1 MITLHNICLFNGHAD
16 QFCQDAAV
24 VFNGN
29 EIVYAGPAKQR
40 PVIEDDAQMID
51 GRGCFVMP
59 GMVESHAHLS
69 YTNNGPLE
77 LDKAPVEEVMIKTI
91 QNARVMLGS
100 GFTSAISFGSVHRVD
115 AFLKQGIECG
125 NVLGPRLLAGGRD
138 IGSTGSNADL
148 HPDYA
153 QLKIDG
159 LGMITD
165 GPWEVRKAVRTLSKN
180 GVDVVKVMIDG
191 ELISSGGGIKPGVLG
206 FTDEELEVLVSEAHH
221 RGMRVACHARSAAAV
236 KQAVRSGVD
245 FIGHANY
252 LDDEALELLEAHR
265 DRVFVG
271 PAVAWEITFLEHYQ
285 SFGFETGSREHEGYA
300 AELDATQ
307 VSVKRM
313 REVGI
318 RVLVGGDYGLNIT
331 PHGTYAKELEYFTE
345 YFGFS
350 AGEALQAATKHGG
363 EAFMPDGRL
372 GTLEAGKIADMV
384 IVKGNPLEDITLL
397 QYADNIRAVV
407 KDGEIYSGLL
417 DQGSPYRQTAG
428 QLDHLLK
435 ESLCAADQ

>member
-1 MITLHNICLFNGHAD
+1 MIVLNNIALFNGHAD
-16 QFCQDAAV
+16 YFCGDACV
-24 VFNGN
+24 VFADGR
-29 EIVYAGPAKQR
+29 IVYAGPPDGSPPLGGNAR
-40 PVIEDDAQMID
+40 VID
-51 GRGCFVMP
+51 GQGHFVMP

-77 LDKAPVEEVMIKTI
+77 LDKSPVEEVVIKTI

-115 AFLKQGIECG
+115 AFLKRGIESG
-125 NVLGPRLLAGGRD
+125 DVLGPRLLAGGRD

-180 GVDVVKVMIDG
+180 GVDIVKVMIDG

-206 FTDEELEVLVSEAHH
+206 FTDEELEVLVAEAHH

-236 KQAVRSGVD
+236 KQAVRTGVN

-252 LDDEALELLEAHR
+252 LDDEALALLEANR

-285 SFGFETGSREHEGYA
+285 SFGFETGSPEQEGYA
-300 AELDATQ
+300 AELEATQ
-307 VSVKRM
+307 TSVQRM
-313 REVGI
+313 REAGI

-331 PHGTYAKELEYFTE
+331 PHGTYAKELQYFTD

-350 AGEALQAATKHGG
+350 PGEALQAATKHGG
-363 EAFMPDGRL
+363 EAFMPDGSL

-384 IVKGNPLEDITLL
+384 IVKGNPLEQISVL
-397 QYADNIRAVV
+397 QEANNIAAVI
-407 KDGEIYSGLL
+407 KDGEIYAGLL
-417 DQGSPYRQTAG
+417 DSRSPHTKHPEELN
-428 QLDHLLK
+428 QLLGA
-435 ESLCAADQ
+435 SPCN

>member
-1 MITLHNICLFNGHAD
+1 MIVLNNIALFNGHAD
-16 QFCQDAAV
+16 HFCGDACVA
-24 VFNGN
+24 FTDGS
-29 EIVYAGPAKQR
+29 IIYAGPR
-40 PVIEDDAQMID
+40 EGSPSLDDEAQVID
-51 GRGCFVMP
+51 GQGHFVMP

-77 LDKAPVEEVMIKTI
+77 LDKSPVEEVVIKTI
-91 QNARVMLGS
+91 HNARVMLGS

-115 AFLKQGIECG
+115 AFLKRGIECG
-125 NVLGPRLLAGGRD
+125 DVLGPRLLAGGRD

-206 FTDEELEVLVSEAHH
+206 FTDEELAVLVGEAHH

-236 KQAVRSGVD
+236 KQAVKAGVD

-252 LDDEALELLEAHR
+252 LDDEALALLEASR

-285 SFGFETGSREHEGYA
+285 SFGFATGSPEHKGYA
-300 AELDATQ
+300 AELEATQ
-307 VSVKRM
+307 ASVKRM
-313 REVGI
+313 REAGI

-331 PHGTYAKELEYFTE
+331 PHGTYAKELQYFTD

-363 EAFMPDGRL
+363 EAFMPDGSL

-384 IVKGNPLEDITLL
+384 IVKGNPLEQIGVL
-397 QYADNIRAVV
+397 QDADAIAAVI
-407 KDGEIYSGLL
+407 KEGQIYTGLL
-417 DQGSPYRQTAG
+417 DNQSPHQKNAE
-428 QLDHLLK
+428 QLNQLLGARP
-435 ESLCAADQ
+435 CN

>member
-1 MITLHNICLFNGHAD
+1 MIVLNNIALFNGHAD
-16 QFCQDAAV
+16 HFCGDACVA
-24 VFNGN
+24 FTDGR
-29 EIVYAGPAKQR
+29 IIYAGPR
-40 PVIEDDAQMID
+40 EGSPSLDDEAQVID
-51 GRGCFVMP
+51 GQGHFVMP

-77 LDKAPVEEVMIKTI
+77 LDKSPVEEVVIKTI
-91 QNARVMLGS
+91 HNARVMLGS

-115 AFLKQGIECG
+115 AFLKRGIECG
-125 NVLGPRLLAGGRD
+125 DVLGPRLLAGGRD

-206 FTDEELEVLVSEAHH
+206 FTDEELAVLVGEAHH

-236 KQAVRSGVD
+236 KQAVKAGVD

-252 LDDEALELLEAHR
+252 LDDEALALLEANR

-285 SFGFETGSREHEGYA
+285 SFGFATGSPEHKGYA
-300 AELDATQ
+300 AELEATQ
-307 VSVKRM
+307 ASVKRM
-313 REVGI
+313 REAGI

-331 PHGTYAKELEYFTE
+331 PHGTYAKELQYFTD

-363 EAFMPDGRL
+363 EAFMPDGSL

-384 IVKGNPLEDITLL
+384 IVKGNPLEQIGVL
-397 QYADNIRAVV
+397 QDADAIAAVI
-407 KDGEIYSGLL
+407 KEGQIYTGLL
-417 DQGSPYRQTAG
+417 DNQSPHQKNAE
-428 QLDHLLK
+428 QLNQLLGARP
-435 ESLCAADQ
+435 CN

>member
-1 MITLHNICLFNGHAD
+1 MIVLNNIALFNGHAD
-16 QFCQDAAV
+16 HFCGDACVA
-24 VFNGN
+24 FTDGR
-29 EIVYAGPAKQR
+29 IIYAGPR
-40 PVIEDDAQMID
+40 EGSPSLDDGAQVID
-51 GRGCFVMP
+51 GHGHFVMP

-77 LDKAPVEEVMIKTI
+77 LDKSPVEEVVIKTI
-91 QNARVMLGS
+91 HNARVMLGS

-115 AFLKQGIECG
+115 AFLKRGIECG
-125 NVLGPRLLAGGRD
+125 DVLGPRLLAGGRD

-206 FTDEELEVLVSEAHH
+206 FTDEELAVLVGEAHH

-236 KQAVRSGVD
+236 KQAVKAGVD

-252 LDDEALELLEAHR
+252 LDDEALALLEASR

-285 SFGFETGSREHEGYA
+285 SFGFATGSPEHKGYA
-300 AELDATQ
+300 AELEATQ
-307 VSVKRM
+307 ASVKRM
-313 REVGI
+313 REAGI

-331 PHGTYAKELEYFTE
+331 PHGTYAKELQYFTD

-363 EAFMPDGRL
+363 EAFMPDGSL
-372 GTLEAGKIADMV
+372 GTLEAGKIADIV
-384 IVKGNPLEDITLL
+384 IVKGNPLEQIGVL
-397 QYADNIRAVV
+397 QDADAIAAVIKEGQIYA
-407 KDGEIYSGLL
+407 GLL
-417 DQGSPYRQTAG
+417 DNQSPHQKNAE
-428 QLDHLLK
+428 QLNQLLGARP
-435 ESLCAADQ
+435 CN

>member
-1 MITLHNICLFNGHAD
+1 MIVLNNIALFNGHAD
-16 QFCQDAAV
+16 HFCGDACVA
-24 VFNGN
+24 FTDGR
-29 EIVYAGPAKQR
+29 IIYAGPR
-40 PVIEDDAQMID
+40 EGSPSLDDEAQVID
-51 GRGCFVMP
+51 GQGHFVMP

-77 LDKAPVEEVMIKTI
+77 LDKSPVEEVVIKTI
-91 QNARVMLGS
+91 HNARVMLGS

-115 AFLKQGIECG
+115 AFLKRGIECG
-125 NVLGPRLLAGGRD
+125 DVLGPRLLAGGRD

-206 FTDEELEVLVSEAHH
+206 FTDEELAVLVGEAHH

-236 KQAVRSGVD
+236 KQAVKAGVD

-252 LDDEALELLEAHR
+252 LDDEALALLEASR

-285 SFGFETGSREHEGYA
+285 SFGFATGSPEHKGYA
-300 AELDATQ
+300 AELEATQ
-307 VSVKRM
+307 ASVKRM
-313 REVGI
+313 REAGI

-331 PHGTYAKELEYFTE
+331 PHGTYAKELQYFTD

-363 EAFMPDGRL
+363 EAFMPDGSL

-384 IVKGNPLEDITLL
+384 IGKGNPLEQIVVL
-397 QYADNIRAVV
+397 QDADAIAAVI
-407 KDGEIYSGLL
+407 KEGQIYTGLL
-417 DQGSPYRQTAG
+417 DNQSPHQKNAE
-428 QLDHLLK
+428 QLHQLLGARP
-435 ESLCAADQ
+435 CN

>member
-1 MITLHNICLFNGHAD
+1 VIALQNVSLFNGHAD
-16 QFCQDAAV
+16 YFCADAMV
-24 VFNGN
+24 IIEGQC
-29 EIVYAGPAKQR
+29 IRYAGPSEAS
-40 PVIEDDAQMID
+40 PALSEDAQVID
-51 GRGCFVMP
+51 GQGHFVMP

-77 LDKAPVEEVMIKTI
+77 LDKSPVEEVMIKTI
-91 QNARVMLGS
+91 HNARIMLGS

-115 AFLKQGIECG
+115 AFLKRGIECG
-125 NVLGPRLLAGGRD
+125 EVIGPRLLAGGRD

-191 ELISSGGGIKPGVLG
+191 ELLSSGGGIKPGVLG

-236 KQAVRSGVD
+236 KQAVRAGVN

-252 LDDEALELLEAHR
+252 LDSEALELLEAHR
-265 DRVFVG
+265 DNVFVG
-271 PAVAWEITFLEHYQ
+271 PAVAWEITFLEHYR
-285 SFGFETGSREHEGYA
+285 SFGFETGSSEHEGYA
-300 AELDATQ
+300 AELEATQ
-307 VSVKRM
+307 QSVKRM
-313 REVGI
+313 RDLGI

-350 AGEALQAATKHGG
+350 PGEALQAATKHGG
-363 EAFMPDGRL
+363 EAFMPEGGL
-372 GTLEAGKIADMV
+372 GTLEPGNLADLV
-384 IVKGNPLEDITLL
+384 VVKGNPLEEISIL
-397 QYADNIRAVV
+397 QQADNIAAVV
-407 KDGEIYSGLL
+407 KDGEIYAGLL
-417 DQGSPYRQTAG
+417 DPCSPHQKSPA
-428 QLDHLLK
+428 QLSALL
-435 ESLCAADQ
+435 EASPCN

>member
-1 MITLHNICLFNGHAD
+1 MISLNNIRLFNGHAD
-16 QFCQDAAV
+16 HFCPDAIV
-24 VFNGN
+24 VFADGK
-29 EIVYAGPAKQR
+29 ILYAGPSEGS
-40 PVIEDDAQMID
+40 PVEGEQAQLID
-51 GRGCFVMP
+51 GKGHFVMP

-77 LDKAPVEEVMIKTI
+77 LDKSPVEEVMIKTI
-91 QNARVMLGS
+91 NNARVMLGS

-115 AFLKQGIECG
+115 AFLKRGIECG
-125 NVLGPRLLAGGRD
+125 EVLGPRLLAGGRD

-191 ELISSGGGIKPGVLG
+191 ELLSSGGGIKPGVLG
-206 FTDEELEVLVSEAHH
+206 FTDEELEVLVAEAHH
-221 RGMRVACHARSAAAV
+221 RGMRVASHARSAAAV
-236 KQAVRSGVD
+236 KQAVRAGVD

-252 LDDEALELLEAHR
+252 LDNEALELLEAHR
-265 DRVFVG
+265 DSVFVG

-285 SFGFETGSREHEGYA
+285 SFGFETGGPEHEGYA
-300 AELDATQ
+300 AELAATQ
-307 VSVKRM
+307 ESVKRM
-313 REVGI
+313 RDAGI

-345 YFGFS
+345 YFSFS
-350 AGEALQAATKHGG
+350 TGEALQAVTKHGG
-363 EAFMPDGRL
+363 EAFMPEGGL
-372 GTLEAGKIADMV
+372 GTLEPGSLADLV
-384 IVKGNPLEDITLL
+384 IVKGNPLEDIKVL
-397 QYADNIRAVV
+397 QTADKILAVI
-407 KDGEIYSGLL
+407 KDGQIFSGLL
-417 DQGSPYRQTAG
+417 DPCSPHQKSPEELSG
-428 QLDHLLK
+428 LLE
-435 ESLCAADQ
+435 ESPCN

>member
-1 MITLHNICLFNGHAD
+1 MIVLNNIALFNGHAD
-16 QFCQDAAV
+16 HFCGDACVA
-24 VFNGN
+24 FTDGR
-29 EIVYAGPAKQR
+29 IIYAGPR
-40 PVIEDDAQMID
+40 EGSPSLDDEAQVID
-51 GRGCFVMP
+51 GQGHFVMP

-77 LDKAPVEEVMIKTI
+77 LDKSPVEEVVIKTI
-91 QNARVMLGS
+91 HNARVMLGS

-115 AFLKQGIECG
+115 AFLKRGIECG
-125 NVLGPRLLAGGRD
+125 DVLGPRLLAGGRD

-206 FTDEELEVLVSEAHH
+206 FTDEELAVLVGEAHH

-236 KQAVRSGVD
+236 KQAVKAGVD

-252 LDDEALELLEAHR
+252 LDDEALALLEASR

-285 SFGFETGSREHEGYA
+285 SFGFATGSPEHKGYA
-300 AELDATQ
+300 AELEATQ
-307 VSVKRM
+307 ASVKRM
-313 REVGI
+313 REAGI

-331 PHGTYAKELEYFTE
+331 PHGTYAKELQYFTD

-363 EAFMPDGRL
+363 EAFMPDGSL

-384 IVKGNPLEDITLL
+384 IVKGNPLEQIGVL
-397 QYADNIRAVV
+397 QDADAIAAVI
-407 KDGEIYSGLL
+407 KEGQIYTGLL
-417 DQGSPYRQTAG
+417 DNQSPHQKNAE
-428 QLDHLLK
+428 QLHQLLGARP
-435 ESLCAADQ
+435 CN

>member
-1 MITLHNICLFNGHAD
+1 MIVLNNIALFNGHAD
-16 QFCQDAAV
+16 HFCGDACVA
-24 VFNGN
+24 FTDGR
-29 EIVYAGPAKQR
+29 IIYAGPR
-40 PVIEDDAQMID
+40 EGSPSLDDEAQVID
-51 GRGCFVMP
+51 GQGHFVMP

-77 LDKAPVEEVMIKTI
+77 LDKSPVEEVVIKTI
-91 QNARVMLGS
+91 HNARVMLGS

-115 AFLKQGIECG
+115 AFLKRGIECG
-125 NVLGPRLLAGGRD
+125 DVLGPRLLAGGRD

-206 FTDEELEVLVSEAHH
+206 FTDEELAVLVGEAHH

-236 KQAVRSGVD
+236 KQAVKAGVD

-252 LDDEALELLEAHR
+252 LDDEALALLEASR

-285 SFGFETGSREHEGYA
+285 SFGFATGSPEHKGYA
-300 AELDATQ
+300 AELEATQ
-307 VSVKRM
+307 ASVKRM
-313 REVGI
+313 REAGI

-331 PHGTYAKELEYFTE
+331 PHGTYAKELQYFTN

-363 EAFMPDGRL
+363 EAFMPDGSL

-384 IVKGNPLEDITLL
+384 IVKGNPLEQIGVL
-397 QYADNIRAVV
+397 QDADAIAAVI
-407 KDGEIYSGLL
+407 KEGQIYTGLL
-417 DQGSPYRQTAG
+417 DNQSPHQKNAE
-428 QLDHLLK
+428 QLNQLLGARP
-435 ESLCAADQ
+435 CN

>member
-1 MITLHNICLFNGHAD
+1 MIVLNNIALFNGHAD
-16 QFCQDAAV
+16 HFCGDACVA
-24 VFNGN
+24 FTDGR
-29 EIVYAGPAKQR
+29 IIYAGPR
-40 PVIEDDAQMID
+40 EGSPSLDDGAQVID
-51 GRGCFVMP
+51 GQGHFVMP

-77 LDKAPVEEVMIKTI
+77 LDKSPVEEVVIKTI
-91 QNARVMLGS
+91 HNARVMLGS

-115 AFLKQGIECG
+115 AFLKRGIECG
-125 NVLGPRLLAGGRD
+125 DVLGPRLLAGGRD

-206 FTDEELEVLVSEAHH
+206 FTDEELAVLVGEAHH

-236 KQAVRSGVD
+236 KQAVKAGVD

-252 LDDEALELLEAHR
+252 LDDEALALLEASR

-285 SFGFETGSREHEGYA
+285 SFGFATGSPEHKGYA
-300 AELDATQ
+300 AELEATQ
-307 VSVKRM
+307 ASVKRM
-313 REVGI
+313 REAGI

-331 PHGTYAKELEYFTE
+331 PHGTYAKELQYFTD

-363 EAFMPDGRL
+363 EAFMPDGSL

-384 IVKGNPLEDITLL
+384 IVKGNPLERIGVL
-397 QYADNIRAVV
+397 QDADAIAAVI
-407 KDGEIYSGLL
+407 KEGQIYTGLL
-417 DQGSPYRQTAG
+417 DNQSPHQKNAE
-428 QLDHLLK
+428 QLNQLLGARP
-435 ESLCAADQ
+435 CN

>member
-1 MITLHNICLFNGHAD
+1 MIVLNNIALFNGHAD
-16 QFCQDAAV
+16 HFCGDACVA
-24 VFNGN
+24 FTDGR
-29 EIVYAGPAKQR
+29 IIYAGPR
-40 PVIEDDAQMID
+40 EGSPSLDDGAQVID
-51 GRGCFVMP
+51 GHGHFVMP

-77 LDKAPVEEVMIKTI
+77 LDKSPVEEVVIKTI
-91 QNARVMLGS
+91 HNARVMLGS

-115 AFLKQGIECG
+115 AFLKRGIECG
-125 NVLGPRLLAGGRD
+125 DVLGPRLLAGGRD

-206 FTDEELEVLVSEAHH
+206 FTDEELAVLVGEAHH

-236 KQAVRSGVD
+236 KQAVKAGVD

-252 LDDEALELLEAHR
+252 LDDEALALLEANR

-285 SFGFETGSREHEGYA
+285 SFGFATGSPEHKGYA
-300 AELDATQ
+300 AELEATQ
-307 VSVKRM
+307 ASVKRM
-313 REVGI
+313 REAGI

-331 PHGTYAKELEYFTE
+331 PHGTYAKELQYFTD

-363 EAFMPDGRL
+363 EAFMPDGSL

-384 IVKGNPLEDITLL
+384 IVKGNPLEQIVVL
-397 QYADNIRAVV
+397 QDADAIAAVI
-407 KDGEIYSGLL
+407 KEGQIYTGLL
-417 DQGSPYRQTAG
+417 DNQSPHQKNAE
-428 QLDHLLK
+428 QLNQLLGARP
-435 ESLCAADQ
+435 CN

>member
-1 MITLHNICLFNGHAD
+1 MIVLNNIALFNGHAD
-16 QFCQDAAV
+16 HFCGDACVA
-24 VFNGN
+24 FTDGR
-29 EIVYAGPAKQR
+29 IIYAGPR
-40 PVIEDDAQMID
+40 EGSPSLDDGAQVID
-51 GRGCFVMP
+51 GHGHFVMP

-77 LDKAPVEEVMIKTI
+77 LDKSPVEEVVIKTI
-91 QNARVMLGS
+91 HNARVMLGS

-115 AFLKQGIECG
+115 AFLKRGIECG
-125 NVLGPRLLAGGRD
+125 DVLGPRLLAGGRD

-206 FTDEELEVLVSEAHH
+206 FTDEELAVLVGEAHH

-236 KQAVRSGVD
+236 KQAVKAGVD

-252 LDDEALELLEAHR
+252 LDDEALALLEASR

-285 SFGFETGSREHEGYA
+285 SFGFATGSPEHKGYA
-300 AELDATQ
+300 AELEATQ
-307 VSVKRM
+307 ASVKRM
-313 REVGI
+313 REAGI

-331 PHGTYAKELEYFTE
+331 PHGTYAKELQYFTD

-363 EAFMPDGRL
+363 EAFMPDGSL

-384 IVKGNPLEDITLL
+384 IVKGNPLEQIGVL
-397 QYADNIRAVV
+397 QDADAIAAVI
-407 KDGEIYSGLL
+407 KEGQIYTGLL
-417 DQGSPYRQTAG
+417 DNQSPHQKNAE
-428 QLDHLLK
+428 QLNQLLGARP
-435 ESLCAADQ
+435 CN

>member
-1 MITLHNICLFNGHAD
+1 MIVLNNIALFNGHAD
-16 QFCQDAAV
+16 HFCGDACVA
-24 VFNGN
+24 FTDGR
-29 EIVYAGPAKQR
+29 IIYAGPR
-40 PVIEDDAQMID
+40 EGSPSLGDEAQVID
-51 GRGCFVMP
+51 GQGHFVMP

-77 LDKAPVEEVMIKTI
+77 LDKSPVEEVVIKTI
-91 QNARVMLGS
+91 HNARVMLGS

-115 AFLKQGIECG
+115 AFLKRGIECG
-125 NVLGPRLLAGGRD
+125 DVLGPRLLAGGRD

-206 FTDEELEVLVSEAHH
+206 FTDEELAVLVGEAHH

-236 KQAVRSGVD
+236 KQAVKAGVD

-252 LDDEALELLEAHR
+252 LDDEALALLEASR

-285 SFGFETGSREHEGYA
+285 SFGFATGSPEHKGYA
-300 AELDATQ
+300 AELEATQ
-307 VSVKRM
+307 ASVKRM
-313 REVGI
+313 REAGI

-331 PHGTYAKELEYFTE
+331 PHGTYAKELQYFTD

-363 EAFMPDGRL
+363 EAFMPDGSL

-384 IVKGNPLEDITLL
+384 IVKGNPLEQIGVL
-397 QYADNIRAVV
+397 QDADAIAAVI
-407 KDGEIYSGLL
+407 KEGQIYTGLL
-417 DQGSPYRQTAG
+417 DNQSPHQKNAEQMN
-428 QLDHLLK
+428 QLL
-435 ESLCAADQ
+435 EARPCN

>member
-1 MITLHNICLFNGHAD
+1 MIVLNNIALFNGHAD
-16 QFCQDAAV
+16 HFCGDACVA
-24 VFNGN
+24 FTDGR
-29 EIVYAGPAKQR
+29 IIYAGPR
-40 PVIEDDAQMID
+40 EGSPSLDDEAQVID
-51 GRGCFVMP
+51 GQGHFVMP

-77 LDKAPVEEVMIKTI
+77 LDKSPVEEVVIKTI
-91 QNARVMLGS
+91 HNARVMLGS

-115 AFLKQGIECG
+115 AFLKRGIECG
-125 NVLGPRLLAGGRD
+125 DVLGPRLLAGGRD

-206 FTDEELEVLVSEAHH
+206 FTDEELAVLVGEAHH

-236 KQAVRSGVD
+236 KQAVKAGVD

-252 LDDEALELLEAHR
+252 LDDEALALLEASR

-285 SFGFETGSREHEGYA
+285 SFGFATGSPEHKGYA
-300 AELDATQ
+300 AELEATQ
-307 VSVKRM
+307 ASVKRM
-313 REVGI
+313 REAGI

-331 PHGTYAKELEYFTE
+331 PHGTYAKELQYFTD

-350 AGEALQAATKHGG
+350 PSEALQAATKHGG
-363 EAFMPDGRL
+363 EAFMPDGSL

-384 IVKGNPLEDITLL
+384 IVKGNPLEQIGVL
-397 QYADNIRAVV
+397 QDTDAIAAVIKEGQIYA
-407 KDGEIYSGLL
+407 GLL
-417 DQGSPYRQTAG
+417 DNQSPHQKNAE
-428 QLDHLLK
+428 QLNQLLGARP
-435 ESLCAADQ
+435 CN

>member
-1 MITLHNICLFNGHAD
+1 MIVLNNIALFNGHAD
-16 QFCQDAAV
+16 HFCGDACVA
-24 VFNGN
+24 FADGR
-29 EIVYAGPAKQR
+29 IIYAGPR
-40 PVIEDDAQMID
+40 EGSPSLDDGAQVID
-51 GRGCFVMP
+51 GHGHFVMP

-77 LDKAPVEEVMIKTI
+77 LDKSPVEEVVIKTI
-91 QNARVMLGS
+91 HNARVMLGS

-115 AFLKQGIECG
+115 AFLKRGIECG
-125 NVLGPRLLAGGRD
+125 DVLGPRLLAGGRD

-206 FTDEELEVLVSEAHH
+206 FTDEELAVLVGEAHH

-236 KQAVRSGVD
+236 KQAVKAGVD

-252 LDDEALELLEAHR
+252 LDDEALALLEANR

-285 SFGFETGSREHEGYA
+285 SFGFATGSPEHKGYA
-300 AELDATQ
+300 AELEATQ
-307 VSVKRM
+307 ASVKRM
-313 REVGI
+313 REAGI

-331 PHGTYAKELEYFTE
+331 PHGTYAKELQYFTD

-363 EAFMPDGRL
+363 EAFMPDGSL

-384 IVKGNPLEDITLL
+384 IVKGNPLEQIGVL
-397 QYADNIRAVV
+397 QDADAIAAVIKEGQIYA
-407 KDGEIYSGLL
+407 GLL
-417 DQGSPYRQTAG
+417 DNQSPHQKNAE
-428 QLDHLLK
+428 QLNQLLGARP
-435 ESLCAADQ
+435 CN

>member
-1 MITLHNICLFNGHAD
+1 MIVLNNISLFNGHAD
-16 QFCQDAAV
+16 HFCGDARV
-24 VFNGN
+24 VFSDGRV
-29 EIVYAGPAKQR
+29 IYAGPPDSSPPLDDEAK
-40 PVIEDDAQMID
+40 VID
-51 GRGCFVMP
+51 GQGHFVMP

-69 YTNNGPLE
+69 YINNGPLE
-77 LDKAPVEEVMIKTI
+77 LDKSPVEEVVIKTI
-91 QNARVMLGS
+91 HNARIMLGS

-115 AFLKQGIECG
+115 AFLKRGIECG
-125 NVLGPRLLAGGRD
+125 DVLGPRLLAGGRD

-206 FTDEELEVLVSEAHH
+206 FTDEELEVLVGEAHH

-236 KQAVRSGVD
+236 KQAVKAGVN

-252 LDDEALELLEAHR
+252 LDDEALALLEANRGH
-265 DRVFVG
+265 VFVG
-271 PAVAWEITFLEHYQ
+271 PAVAWEVTFLEHYQ
-285 SFGFETGSREHEGYA
+285 SFGFEEGSREHEGYA
-300 AELDATQ
+300 AELEATQ
-307 VSVKRM
+307 SSVKRM
-313 REVGI
+313 REAGI

-331 PHGTYAKELEYFTE
+331 PHGTYAKELQYFTDH
-345 YFGFS
+345 FGFS
-350 AGEALQAATKHGG
+350 PGEALQAATKHGG
-363 EAFMPDGRL
+363 EAFMPDGSL

-384 IVKGNPLEDITLL
+384 IVKGNPLEQINVL
-397 QYADNIRAVV
+397 QDADNIAAVI
-407 KDGEIYSGLL
+407 KDGEIYAGLL
-417 DQGSPYRQTAG
+417 HKQSPHQKNPE
-428 QLDHLLK
+428 QLNQLLGA
-435 ESLCAADQ
+435 SPCN

>member
-1 MITLHNICLFNGHAD
+1 MIVLNNIALFNGHAD
-16 QFCQDAAV
+16 HFCGDACVA
-24 VFNGN
+24 FTDGR
-29 EIVYAGPAKQR
+29 IIYAGPR
-40 PVIEDDAQMID
+40 EGSPSLDDGAQVID
-51 GRGCFVMP
+51 GHGHFVMP

-77 LDKAPVEEVMIKTI
+77 LDKSPVEEVVIKTI
-91 QNARVMLGS
+91 HNARVMLGS

-115 AFLKQGIECG
+115 AFLKRGIECG
-125 NVLGPRLLAGGRD
+125 DVLGPRLLAGGRD

-206 FTDEELEVLVSEAHH
+206 FTDEELAVLVGEAHH

-236 KQAVRSGVD
+236 KQAVKAGVD

-252 LDDEALELLEAHR
+252 LDDEALALLEASR

-271 PAVAWEITFLEHYQ
+271 PAVAWEITFLEHYH
-285 SFGFETGSREHEGYA
+285 SFGFEAGSPEHEGYA
-300 AELDATQ
+300 AELEATQ
-307 VSVKRM
+307 ASVKRM
-313 REVGI
+313 REAGI

-331 PHGTYAKELEYFTE
+331 PHGTYAKELQYFTD

-363 EAFMPDGRL
+363 EAFMPDGSL

-384 IVKGNPLEDITLL
+384 IVKGNPLEQIGVL
-397 QYADNIRAVV
+397 QDADAIAAVI
-407 KDGEIYSGLL
+407 KEGQIYTGLL
-417 DQGSPYRQTAG
+417 DNQSPHQKNAE
-428 QLDHLLK
+428 QLNQLLGARP
-435 ESLCAADQ
+435 CN

>member
-1 MITLHNICLFNGHAD
+1 MIVLNNIALFNGHAD
-16 QFCQDAAV
+16 HFCGDACVA
-24 VFNGN
+24 FTDGR
-29 EIVYAGPAKQR
+29 IIYAGPR
-40 PVIEDDAQMID
+40 EGSPSLDDEAQVID
-51 GRGCFVMP
+51 GQGHFVMP

-77 LDKAPVEEVMIKTI
+77 LDKSPVEEVVIKTI
-91 QNARVMLGS
+91 HNARVMLGS

-115 AFLKQGIECG
+115 AFLKRGIECG
-125 NVLGPRLLAGGRD
+125 DVLGPRLLAGGRD

-206 FTDEELEVLVSEAHH
+206 FTDEELAVLVGEAHH

-236 KQAVRSGVD
+236 KQAVKAGVD

-252 LDDEALELLEAHR
+252 LDDEALALLEASR

-285 SFGFETGSREHEGYA
+285 SFGFATGSPEHKGYA
-300 AELDATQ
+300 AELEATQ
-307 VSVKRM
+307 ASVKRM
-313 REVGI
+313 REAGI

-331 PHGTYAKELEYFTE
+331 PHGTYAKELQYFTD

-363 EAFMPDGRL
+363 EAFMPDGSL

-384 IVKGNPLEDITLL
+384 IVKGNPLEQIGVL
-397 QYADNIRAVV
+397 QDADAIAAVI
-407 KDGEIYSGLL
+407 KEGQIYTGLL
-417 DQGSPYRQTAG
+417 DNQSLHQKNAE
-428 QLDHLLK
+428 QLNQLLGARP
-435 ESLCAADQ
+435 CN

>member
-1 MITLHNICLFNGHAD
+1 MIVLNNIALFNGHAD
-16 QFCQDAAV
+16 HFCGDACVA
-24 VFNGN
+24 FTDGR
-29 EIVYAGPAKQR
+29 IIYAGPR
-40 PVIEDDAQMID
+40 EGSPSLGDEAQVID
-51 GRGCFVMP
+51 GQGHFVMP

-77 LDKAPVEEVMIKTI
+77 LDKSPVEEVVIKTI
-91 QNARVMLGS
+91 HNARVMLGS

-115 AFLKQGIECG
+115 AFLKRGIECG
-125 NVLGPRLLAGGRD
+125 DVLGPRLLAGGRD

-206 FTDEELEVLVSEAHH
+206 FTDEELAVLVGEAHH

-236 KQAVRSGVD
+236 KQAVKAGVD

-252 LDDEALELLEAHR
+252 LNDEALALLEANR

-285 SFGFETGSREHEGYA
+285 SFGFATGSPEHKGYA
-300 AELDATQ
+300 AELEATQ
-307 VSVKRM
+307 ASVKRM
-313 REVGI
+313 REAGI

-331 PHGTYAKELEYFTE
+331 PHGTYAKELQYFTD

-350 AGEALQAATKHGG
+350 PAEALQAATKHGG
-363 EAFMPDGRL
+363 EAFMPDGSL

-384 IVKGNPLEDITLL
+384 IVKGNPLEQIGVL
-397 QYADNIRAVV
+397 QDADAIAAVI
-407 KDGEIYSGLL
+407 KEGQIYTGLL
-417 DQGSPYRQTAG
+417 DNHSPHQKNAE
-428 QLDHLLK
+428 QLNQLLGARP
-435 ESLCAADQ
+435 CN

>member
-1 MITLHNICLFNGHAD
+1 MIVLNNIALFNGHAD
-16 QFCQDAAV
+16 HFCGDACVA
-24 VFNGN
+24 FTDGR
-29 EIVYAGPAKQR
+29 IIYAGPR
-40 PVIEDDAQMID
+40 EGSPSLDDGAQVID
-51 GRGCFVMP
+51 GHGHFVMP

-77 LDKAPVEEVMIKTI
+77 LDKSPVEEVVIKTI
-91 QNARVMLGS
+91 HNARVMLGS

-115 AFLKQGIECG
+115 AFLKRGIECG
-125 NVLGPRLLAGGRD
+125 DVLGPRLLAGGRD

-206 FTDEELEVLVSEAHH
+206 FTDEELAVLVGEAHH

-236 KQAVRSGVD
+236 KQAVKAGVD

-252 LDDEALELLEAHR
+252 LDDEALALLEANR

-285 SFGFETGSREHEGYA
+285 SFGFATGSPEHKGYA
-300 AELDATQ
+300 AELEATQ
-307 VSVKRM
+307 ASVKRM
-313 REVGI
+313 REAGI

-331 PHGTYAKELEYFTE
+331 PHGTYAKELQYFTD

-363 EAFMPDGRL
+363 EAFMPDGSL

-384 IVKGNPLEDITLL
+384 IVKGNPLEQIGVL
-397 QYADNIRAVV
+397 QDADAIAAVI
-407 KDGEIYSGLL
+407 KEGQIYMGLL
-417 DQGSPYRQTAG
+417 DNQSPHQKNAE
-428 QLDHLLK
+428 QLNQLLGARP
-435 ESLCAADQ
+435 CN

>member
-1 MITLHNICLFNGHAD
+1 MIVLNNIALFNGHAD
-16 QFCQDAAV
+16 HFCGDACVA
-24 VFNGN
+24 FTDGR
-29 EIVYAGPAKQR
+29 IIYAGPR
-40 PVIEDDAQMID
+40 EGSPSLDDEAQVID
-51 GRGCFVMP
+51 GHGHFVMP

-77 LDKAPVEEVMIKTI
+77 LDKSPVEEVVIKTI
-91 QNARVMLGS
+91 HNARVMLGS

-115 AFLKQGIECG
+115 AFLKRGIECG
-125 NVLGPRLLAGGRD
+125 DVLGPRLLAGGRD

-206 FTDEELEVLVSEAHH
+206 FTDEELAVLVGEAHH

-236 KQAVRSGVD
+236 KQAVKAGVD

-252 LDDEALELLEAHR
+252 LDDEALALLEASR

-285 SFGFETGSREHEGYA
+285 SFGFATGSPEHKGYA
-300 AELDATQ
+300 AELEATQ
-307 VSVKRM
+307 ASVKRM
-313 REVGI
+313 REAGI

-331 PHGTYAKELEYFTE
+331 PHGTYAKELQYFTD

-363 EAFMPDGRL
+363 EAFMPDGSL

-384 IVKGNPLEDITLL
+384 IVKGNPLEQIGVL
-397 QYADNIRAVV
+397 QDADAIAAVI
-407 KDGEIYSGLL
+407 KEGQIYTGLL
-417 DQGSPYRQTAG
+417 DNQSPHQKNAE
-428 QLDHLLK
+428 QLNQLLGARP
-435 ESLCAADQ
+435 CN

>member
-1 MITLHNICLFNGHAD
+1 MIVLNNIALFNGHAD
-16 QFCQDAAV
+16 HFCGDACVA
-24 VFNGN
+24 FTDGR
-29 EIVYAGPAKQR
+29 IIYAGPR
-40 PVIEDDAQMID
+40 EGSPSLDDEAQLID
-51 GRGCFVMP
+51 GQGHFVMP

-77 LDKAPVEEVMIKTI
+77 LDKSPVEEVVIKTI
-91 QNARVMLGS
+91 HNARVMLGS

-115 AFLKQGIECG
+115 AFLKRGIECG
-125 NVLGPRLLAGGRD
+125 DVLGPRLLAGGRD

-206 FTDEELEVLVSEAHH
+206 FTDEELAVLVGEAHH

-236 KQAVRSGVD
+236 KQAVKAGVD

-252 LDDEALELLEAHR
+252 LDDEALALLEASR

-285 SFGFETGSREHEGYA
+285 SFGFATGSPEHKGYA
-300 AELDATQ
+300 AELEATQ
-307 VSVKRM
+307 ASVKRM
-313 REVGI
+313 REAGI

-331 PHGTYAKELEYFTE
+331 PHGTYAKELQYFTD

-363 EAFMPDGRL
+363 EAFMPDGSL

-384 IVKGNPLEDITLL
+384 IVKGNPLEQIGVL
-397 QYADNIRAVV
+397 QDADAIAAVI
-407 KDGEIYSGLL
+407 KEGQIYTGLL
-417 DQGSPYRQTAG
+417 DNQSPHQKNAE
-428 QLDHLLK
+428 QLNQLLGARP
-435 ESLCAADQ
+435 CN

>member
-1 MITLHNICLFNGHAD
+1 MIVLNNIALFNGHAD
-16 QFCQDAAV
+16 HFCGDACVA
-24 VFNGN
+24 FTDGR
-29 EIVYAGPAKQR
+29 IIYAGPR
-40 PVIEDDAQMID
+40 EGSPSLGDEAQVID
-51 GRGCFVMP
+51 GQGHFVMP

-77 LDKAPVEEVMIKTI
+77 LDKSPVEEVVIKTI
-91 QNARVMLGS
+91 HNARVMLGS

-115 AFLKQGIECG
+115 AFLKRGIECG
-125 NVLGPRLLAGGRD
+125 DVLGPRLLAGGRD

-206 FTDEELEVLVSEAHH
+206 FTDEELAVLVGEAHH

-236 KQAVRSGVD
+236 KQAVKAGVD

-252 LDDEALELLEAHR
+252 LDDEALALLEANR

-285 SFGFETGSREHEGYA
+285 SFGFATGSPEHKGYA
-300 AELDATQ
+300 AELEATQ
-307 VSVKRM
+307 ASVKRM
-313 REVGI
+313 REAGI

-331 PHGTYAKELEYFTE
+331 PHGTYAKELQYFTD

-363 EAFMPDGRL
+363 EAFMPDGSL

-384 IVKGNPLEDITLL
+384 IVKGNPLEQIGVL
-397 QYADNIRAVV
+397 QDADAIAAVI
-407 KDGEIYSGLL
+407 KEGQIYTGLL
-417 DQGSPYRQTAG
+417 DNQSPHQKNAE
-428 QLDHLLK
+428 QLNQLLGARP
-435 ESLCAADQ
+435 CN

>member
-1 MITLHNICLFNGHAD
+1 MIVLNNIALFNGHAD
-16 QFCQDAAV
+16 HFCGDACVA
-24 VFNGN
+24 FTDGR
-29 EIVYAGPAKQR
+29 IIYAGPR
-40 PVIEDDAQMID
+40 EGSPSLDDEAQVID
-51 GRGCFVMP
+51 GQGHFVMP

-77 LDKAPVEEVMIKTI
+77 LDKSPVEEVVIKTI
-91 QNARVMLGS
+91 HNARVMLGS

-115 AFLKQGIECG
+115 AFLKRGIECG
-125 NVLGPRLLAGGRD
+125 DVLGPRLLAGGRD

-206 FTDEELEVLVSEAHH
+206 FTDEELAVLIGEAHH

-236 KQAVRSGVD
+236 KQAVKAGVD

-252 LDDEALELLEAHR
+252 LDDEALALLEASR

-285 SFGFETGSREHEGYA
+285 SFGFATGSPEHKGYA
-300 AELDATQ
+300 AELEATQ
-307 VSVKRM
+307 ASVKRM
-313 REVGI
+313 REAGI

-331 PHGTYAKELEYFTE
+331 PHGTYAKELQYFTD

-363 EAFMPDGRL
+363 EAFMPDGSL

-384 IVKGNPLEDITLL
+384 IVKGNPLEQIGVL
-397 QYADNIRAVV
+397 QDADAIAAVI
-407 KDGEIYSGLL
+407 KEGQIYTGLL
-417 DQGSPYRQTAG
+417 DNQSPHQKNAE
-428 QLDHLLK
+428 QLNQLLGARP
-435 ESLCAADQ
+435 CN

>member
-1 MITLHNICLFNGHAD
+1 MIVLNNIALFNGHAD
-16 QFCQDAAV
+16 HFCGDACVA
-24 VFNGN
+24 FTDGR
-29 EIVYAGPAKQR
+29 IIYAGPR
-40 PVIEDDAQMID
+40 EGSPSLDDGAQVID
-51 GRGCFVMP
+51 GHGHFVMP

-77 LDKAPVEEVMIKTI
+77 LDKSPVEEVVIKTI
-91 QNARVMLGS
+91 HNARVMLGS

-115 AFLKQGIECG
+115 AFLKRGIECG
-125 NVLGPRLLAGGRD
+125 DVLGPRLLAGGRD

-206 FTDEELEVLVSEAHH
+206 FTDEELAVLVGEAHH

-236 KQAVRSGVD
+236 KQAVKAGVD

-252 LDDEALELLEAHR
+252 LDDEALALLEASR

-285 SFGFETGSREHEGYA
+285 SFGFATGSHEHKGYA
-300 AELDATQ
+300 AELEATQ
-307 VSVKRM
+307 ASVKRM
-313 REVGI
+313 REAGI

-331 PHGTYAKELEYFTE
+331 PHGTYAKELQYFTD

-363 EAFMPDGRL
+363 EAFMPDGSL

-384 IVKGNPLEDITLL
+384 IVKGNPLEQIGVL
-397 QYADNIRAVV
+397 QDADAIAAVI
-407 KDGEIYSGLL
+407 KEGQIYTGLL
-417 DQGSPYRQTAG
+417 DNQSPHQKNAE
-428 QLDHLLK
+428 QLNQLLGARP
-435 ESLCAADQ
+435 CN

>member
-1 MITLHNICLFNGHAD
+1 MIVLNNIALFNGNAD
-16 QFCQDAAV
+16 HFCGDACV
-24 VFNGN
+24 VFADGR
-29 EIVYAGPAKQR
+29 ILYAGPR
-40 PVIEDDAQMID
+40 EGSPSLDDGAQVID
-51 GRGCFVMP
+51 GQGHFVMP

-77 LDKAPVEEVMIKTI
+77 LDKSPVEEVVIKTI
-91 QNARVMLGS
+91 HNARVMLGS

-115 AFLKQGIECG
+115 AFLKRGIECG
-125 NVLGPRLLAGGRD
+125 DVLGPRLLAGGRD

-206 FTDEELEVLVSEAHH
+206 FTDEELAVLVGEAHH

-236 KQAVRSGVD
+236 KQAVKAGVD

-252 LDDEALELLEAHR
+252 LDDEALALLEASR

-285 SFGFETGSREHEGYA
+285 SFGFATGSPEHKGYA
-300 AELDATQ
+300 AELEATQ
-307 VSVKRM
+307 ASVKRM
-313 REVGI
+313 REAGI

-331 PHGTYAKELEYFTE
+331 PHGTYAKELQYFTD

-363 EAFMPDGRL
+363 EAFMPDGSL

-384 IVKGNPLEDITLL
+384 IVKGNPLEQIGVL
-397 QYADNIRAVV
+397 QDADAIAAVI
-407 KDGEIYSGLL
+407 KEGQIYTGLL
-417 DQGSPYRQTAG
+417 DNQSPHQKNAE
-428 QLDHLLK
+428 QLNQLLGARP
-435 ESLCAADQ
+435 CN

>member
-1 MITLHNICLFNGHAD
+1 MIVLNNIALFNGHAD
-16 QFCQDAAV
+16 HFCGDACVA
-24 VFNGN
+24 FTDGR
-29 EIVYAGPAKQR
+29 IIYAGPR
-40 PVIEDDAQMID
+40 EGSPSLGDEAQVID
-51 GRGCFVMP
+51 GQGHFVMP

-77 LDKAPVEEVMIKTI
+77 LDKSPVEEVVIKTI
-91 QNARVMLGS
+91 HNARVMLGS
-100 GFTSAISFGSVHRVD
+100 GFTSAISFGSVRRVD
-115 AFLKQGIECG
+115 AFLKRGIECG
-125 NVLGPRLLAGGRD
+125 DVLGPRLLAGGRD

-206 FTDEELEVLVSEAHH
+206 FTDEELAVLVGEAHH

-236 KQAVRSGVD
+236 KQAVKAGVD

-252 LDDEALELLEAHR
+252 LDDEALALLEASR

-285 SFGFETGSREHEGYA
+285 SFGFATGSPEHKGYA
-300 AELDATQ
+300 AELEATQ
-307 VSVKRM
+307 ASVKRM
-313 REVGI
+313 REAGI

-331 PHGTYAKELEYFTE
+331 PHGTYAKELQYFTD

-363 EAFMPDGRL
+363 EAFMPDGSL

-384 IVKGNPLEDITLL
+384 IVKGNPLEQIGVL
-397 QYADNIRAVV
+397 QDADAIAAVI
-407 KDGEIYSGLL
+407 KEGQIYTGLL
-417 DQGSPYRQTAG
+417 DNQSPHQKNAE
-428 QLDHLLK
+428 QLNQLLGARP
-435 ESLCAADQ
+435 CN

>member
-1 MITLHNICLFNGHAD
+1 MLVLNNIALFNGHAD
-16 QFCQDAAV
+16 HFCGDACVA
-24 VFNGN
+24 FTDGR
-29 EIVYAGPAKQR
+29 IIYAGPR
-40 PVIEDDAQMID
+40 EGSPSLDDGAQVID
-51 GRGCFVMP
+51 GHGHFVMP

-77 LDKAPVEEVMIKTI
+77 LDKSPVEEVVIKTI
-91 QNARVMLGS
+91 HNARIMLGS

-115 AFLKQGIECG
+115 AFLKRGIECG
-125 NVLGPRLLAGGRD
+125 DVLGPRLLAGGRD

-206 FTDEELEVLVSEAHH
+206 FTDEELAVLVGEAHH

-236 KQAVRSGVD
+236 KQAVKAGVD

-252 LDDEALELLEAHR
+252 LDDEALALLEASR

-285 SFGFETGSREHEGYA
+285 SFGFATGSPEHKGYA
-300 AELDATQ
+300 AELEATQ
-307 VSVKRM
+307 ASVKRM
-313 REVGI
+313 REAGI

-331 PHGTYAKELEYFTE
+331 PHGTYAKELQYFTD

-363 EAFMPDGRL
+363 EAFMPDGSL

-384 IVKGNPLEDITLL
+384 IVKGNPLEQIGVL
-397 QYADNIRAVV
+397 QDADAIAAVI
-407 KDGEIYSGLL
+407 KEGQIYTGLL
-417 DQGSPYRQTAG
+417 DNQSPHQKNAE
-428 QLDHLLK
+428 QLNQLLGARP
-435 ESLCAADQ
+435 CN